1 MRNSKGA
8 LHKLEMSKM
17 VIETQPLDVQLIGND
32 LEFSW
37 PSTGNFILETSELIG
52 QKSNWKEIG
61 LGTTKEN
68 DLSVVR
74 IRPNKTGQQFFR
86 LRSK

>member
-17 VIETQPLDVQLIGND
+17 VIEPQPLDVQLIGND

-52 QKSNWKEIG
+52 QKSNWKEIE
-61 LGTTKEN
+61 LGTAKEN
-68 DLSVVR
+68 GLSVVS